1 MINKNHQSSIHTKFI
16 TGKKDIV
23 FIGLN
28 ATAAAVQVQS
38 VFCTRAGFWNILR
51 DAGFISNF
59 KKDTK
64 LQYPYQHMA
73 HEVFVTGSLVMCK
86 ESLGFTDIVD
96 NSAITTTNSSQVI
109 VTAAHLKSLENRIS
123 SCSPNKIVLLGKRIA
138 EEFVK
143 IDPKLAAIFKQK
155 KNSPN
160 AQCYDY
166 LGDTLIGGKLT
177 KVYVMPFPE
186 TSPIKDKAGFYK
198 KI

>member
-1 MINKNHQSSIHTKFI
+1 MKNNSSTKTIHTKFI
-16 TGKKDIV
+16 SDKKDIV

-28 ATAAAVQVQS
+28 ATAEAVQVQS

-51 DAGFISNF
+51 DAGFISDF

-73 HEVFVTGSLVMCK
+73 HEVFVTGSLLVRK

-96 NSAITTTNSSQVI
+96 NSAIITTNSSQVT
-109 VTAAHLKSLENRIS
+109 VTAAHLKSLESRLS
-123 SCSPNKIVLLGKRIA
+123 SCSPNKIVLLGKRVA
-138 EEFVK
+138 DEFVK
-143 IDPKLAAIFKQK
+143 LDDNLKEIFKVK
-155 KNSPN
+155 KNLPN
-160 AQCYDY
+160 DICYDY
-166 LGDTLIGGKLT
+166 LGETLINGKSV

>member
-16 TGKKDIV
+16 SGKKDIV

-28 ATAAAVQVQS
+28 ATAEAVKVQS

-51 DAGFISNF
+51 DAGFISDF
-59 KKDTK
+59 KKDIK

-73 HEVFVTGSLVMCK
+73 HEVFVTGSLVVRK

-96 NSAITTTNSSQVI
+96 NSAITTTNSAQVT
-109 VTAAHLKSLENRIS
+109 VTAAHLKSLGNRLA
-123 SCSPNKIVLLGKRIA
+123 SCSPNKIVLLGKRVA

-143 IDPKLAAIFKQK
+143 LDPKLAAIFKQK

-186 TSPIKDKAGFYK
+186 TSPIKDKAGFFK